1 MLKPLNKNIVLKKEE
16 VENKTASGIILT
28 TETKS
33 LPPVGAAATIPGTLR
48 AISVFTSSTIAFAY
62 GLLRSFMTS
71 VMI

>member
-33 LPPVGAAATIPGTLR
+33 LPTVGEVVAVGPQCENDLKEN
-48 AISVFTSSTIAFAY
+48 
-62 GLLRSFMTS
+62 
-71 VMI
+71 

>member
-33 LPPVGAAATIPGTLR
+33 LPTVGEVVAVGPQCENDLKEK
-48 AISVFTSSTIAFAY
+48 
-62 GLLRSFMTS
+62 RSCCIQGILWYKS
-71 VMI
+71 